1 MCVQIII
8 EFQITSKAKKM
19 QMEVRKEMH
28 STEMKCSHQSARRQI
43 FSQNRK
49 KSISQIEHGALPYYP
64 ALVHLLNE
72 DKKLN
77 VVVNFKLSLLSRK
90 PFLPCTLVL
99 TTRRS
104 PVGFRMKPRLTFR

>member
-1 MCVQIII
+1 MCVQIKI

-43 FSQNRK
+43 FSQNPK
-49 KSISQIEHGALPYYP
+49 EKSISHIIEHGALPYYP

-77 VVVNFKLSLLSRK
+77 VVVNFKLSLNI
-90 PFLPCTLVL
+90 T
-99 TTRRS
+99 
-104 PVGFRMKPRLTFR
+104 